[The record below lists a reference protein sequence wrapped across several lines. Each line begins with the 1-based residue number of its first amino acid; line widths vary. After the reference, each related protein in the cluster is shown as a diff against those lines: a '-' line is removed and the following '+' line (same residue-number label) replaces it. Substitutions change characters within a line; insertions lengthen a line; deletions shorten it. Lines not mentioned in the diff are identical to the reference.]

1 MKSPTKITF
10 TDGAA
15 CGVSV
20 N

>member
-1 MKSPTKITF
+1 MKSPTLTF